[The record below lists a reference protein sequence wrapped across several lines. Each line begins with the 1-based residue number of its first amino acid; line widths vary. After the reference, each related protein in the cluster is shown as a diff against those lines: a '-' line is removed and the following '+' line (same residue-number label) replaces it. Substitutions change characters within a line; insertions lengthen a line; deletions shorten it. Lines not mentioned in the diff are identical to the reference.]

1 MPWIRTARLENF
13 ALMVEDN
20 PFYFRLNVEIRRHA
34 GQPIDNDL
42 QRLRADNSSNGRAR
56 VFRLED
62 SSRFFELRLLVSL
75 LFLEC
80 FYIIQR
86 HFESKLKFRF
96 ERGGIVLIECASPQ
110 QLPFV

>member
-1 MPWIRTARLENF
+1 MPLIRTACLEHF
-13 ALMVEDN
+13 ALMVEDD

-34 GQPIDNDL
+34 RQPIDNDL
-42 QRLRADNSSNGRAR
+42 QCLRADSSRYGRAR

-62 SSRFFELRLLVSL
+62 SSRFFELRLLIAF
-75 LFLEC
+75 LFLER
-80 FYIIQR
+80 FHIIQR

-96 ERGGIVLIECASPQ
+96 ERGRVVLTECASLQ